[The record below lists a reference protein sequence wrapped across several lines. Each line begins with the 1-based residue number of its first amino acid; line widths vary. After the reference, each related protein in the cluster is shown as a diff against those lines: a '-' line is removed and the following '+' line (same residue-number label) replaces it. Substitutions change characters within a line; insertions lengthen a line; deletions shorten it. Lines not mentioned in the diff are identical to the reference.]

1 MNGKLNKKHSL
12 NGQLNGSDNM
22 KLLKGGDQV
31 RVDITKAPTHKVQR
45 RDPMDNI
52 GTVMYVNNDGSVL
65 VTWESGITFPYEPD
79 WLILQ
84 TEG

>member
-1 MNGKLNKKHSL
+1 
-12 NGQLNGSDNM
+12 M
-22 KLLKGGDQV
+22 KLLKVGDEV

-52 GTVMYVNNDGSVL
+52 GTVMYVNNDGSVM

-79 WLILQ
+79 WLFLQ
-84 TEG
+84 TE